1 MRSGSSPLQLLPCLI
16 DSRRNLHSLNCLF
29 ALSLTSSRLS
39 RPSRLPTLVLRAH
52 IIPHLSIAGRSS
64 FACSPM
70 SSASSLAATVAQAVS
85 FLTRPLAKSYASS
98 TIMKLQL
105 VLEPSLTALYA
116 PSWDITDPTRGSGR
130 RCLTLSPH
138 CLPPRTVYAAC
149 IAAGVQWFDWI
160 ALLGGRE
167 FDFFVDPGCISMRL
181 DRREQLITIWADEI
195 PSPTVPKRCGE
206 SRIQASIN
214 QQVEARA
221 RAYAAEKQQRT
232 KTVAQQLLEDDS
244 ESDEQ
249 IFTMIADEIY
259 APTWVTPILT
269 EFPKPRSISPLSTI
283 SSHSRSSSRSS
294 NSSSGFSFSSVE
306 SSPSSSASR
315 SSSDNSAPPKQSR
328 RERARQARVFVD
340 TSKNEV
346 TPYDGGKTTVLTG
359 AVMLG
364 CPTKKPVAAPR
375 PDHAHGWRMR
385 L

>member
-1 MRSGSSPLQLLPCLI
+1 
-16 DSRRNLHSLNCLF
+16 
-29 ALSLTSSRLS
+29 
-39 RPSRLPTLVLRAH
+39 
-52 IIPHLSIAGRSS
+52 
-64 FACSPM
+64 M
-70 SSASSLAATVAQAVS
+70 STASTLAATVAQAVS
-85 FLTRPLAKSYASS
+85 FLTRPLVNSYAPS

-181 DRREQLITIWADEI
+181 DRKGQLVTIWADEI

-221 RAYAAEKQQRT
+221 RAYAAEKQQCT
-232 KTVAQQLLEDDS
+232 KTVAQQLLEDDY

-249 IFTMIADEIY
+249 IFTMIADEIH
-259 APTWVTPILT
+259 APTWVTPIIT
-269 EFPKPRSISPLSTI
+269 EFPKPRSISPLSAS

-294 NSSSGFSFSSVE
+294 SSSSGFSFSSVE
-306 SSPSSSASR
+306 SSPSSVTSNDSAR
-315 SSSDNSAPPKQSR
+315 PKQSR

-375 PDHAHGWRMR
+375 PDHAHAWRMR